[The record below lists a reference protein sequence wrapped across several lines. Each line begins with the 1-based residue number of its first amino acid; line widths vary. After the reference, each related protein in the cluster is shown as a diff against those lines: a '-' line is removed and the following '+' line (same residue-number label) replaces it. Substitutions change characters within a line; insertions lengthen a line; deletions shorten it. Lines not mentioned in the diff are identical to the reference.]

1 MPELPTGTV
10 TFLFTDLEGS
20 TRLWEEHP
28 DAMKDALARHDEIL
42 RAAVGE
48 HDGHVVKTT
57 GDGLHAAFA
66 TAHDAIRAAIG
77 AQRTLTSTDWGA
89 IGRVGVR
96 MGVHTGEAD
105 LRDGDYFGTA
115 VNRAARVSAAGHGGQ
130 VLVSHATEELV
141 RDGLGADVTLLDRG
155 EHRLRDLSR
164 PERLYQLS
172 APGLADEFPPIRS
185 LDAYPGNLPSQLTSF
200 VGRDRELASL
210 AKALDESHL
219 VTLTG
224 VGGVGKT
231 RLATQLAAEVLPR
244 FADGAWLC
252 ELAAADDEDALVQV
266 VAATLGV
273 RPRPGLELDESIAE
287 FLRAKQVL
295 VVLDNCEHLLDA
307 AARLAELVLQ
317 ECPGVRIVATSR
329 EGLAV
334 EGEHVVPLRSLGLPP
349 KRSTGQE
356 LEASALQLFEDRAA
370 AARDGFTLDASNVA
384 AVTEICRR
392 LDGMPL
398 AIELAAA
405 RVVAM
410 SPADIATRLD
420 ERFRLLTGG
429 RRTAVERHQTLRATV
444 DWSYSMLDERE
455 RRVFDRLGVFVGG
468 FDTTAAEEVATG
480 SGVERWDVV
489 DALVDLVGKSMV
501 VAEETADGGTRY
513 QLLETL
519 RHYARECL
527 DEHGDADGW
536 RRRHAEH
543 FAAFAER
550 EGPLISGPEEL
561 ASRSRII
568 TELDNL
574 RAAVTWALDT
584 SDERDGQL
592 AVRIVAALSQHG
604 ANNRTSGIQT
614 WAQRALAHAD
624 HSSPGLRHA
633 VYGLAAMACSYAG
646 DHEEAIDLASQVIRD
661 GVPADSPAPTL
672 AYIALATCESARG
685 FADEAR
691 RTVAEGLDA
700 LEAIHADPWQISIF
714 TCIVAIWETMAGNL
728 DRGLEVITPMVPLV
742 RRSRNPTAL
751 AIALYALGWASWQHD
766 PDAALA
772 ALEES
777 AELTR
782 TGASEAAFAPCLS
795 EAARLLAKRGD
806 LPRAYDRLR
815 EAIVHTYQ
823 VADYN
828 ELAGVLVIATTVLA
842 HAGLPEEIAVIGGF
856 VADGV
861 VADFAATFDGPERD
875 EQIEAQTHAR
885 KQLGDDAY
893 EAAYARGAGMSYE
906 EIVDLALAAIA
917 PDPIE
922 GEDA

>member
-1 MPELPTGTV
+1 V

-28 DAMKDALARHDEIL
+28 EAMRTALARHDEIL
-42 RAAVGE
+42 RNAVDG
-48 HDGHVVKTT
+48 HGGHVVKTT

-66 TAHDAIRAAIG
+66 TAHDAIRASID
-77 AQRTLTSTDWGA
+77 AQRSLSDADWGS
-89 IGRVGVR
+89 IGNLGVR
-96 MGVHTGEAD
+96 MGVHTGEAE
-105 LRDGDYFGTA
+105 LRDDDYYGTA
-115 VNRAARVSAAGHGGQ
+115 VNRAARVSAAAHGGQ

-141 RDGLGADVTLLDRG
+141 RDGLGSDVTLIDHG

-164 PERLYQLS
+164 PERLYQLG
-172 APGLADEFPPIRS
+172 APDLRDEFPPIRS
-185 LDAYPGNLPSQLTSF
+185 LDAYPGNLPSQFTSF
-200 VGRDRELASL
+200 VGRDRELSSL

-244 FADGAWLC
+244 FADGAWFC
-252 ELAAADDEDALVQV
+252 ELAAADDEDAMVQV

-287 FLRAKQVL
+287 FLRAKQLL

-307 AARLAELVLQ
+307 SARLVELVLQ
-317 ECPGVRIVATSR
+317 ECPGVRVVATSR

-334 EGEHVVPLRSLGLPP
+334 EGEHVVPLRSLALPP
-349 KRSTGQE
+349 KRSSGQAFDTG
-356 LEASALQLFEDRAA
+356 ALQLFADRAA

-455 RRVFDRLGVFVGG
+455 RAVFDRLGVFVGG
-468 FDTTAAEEVATG
+468 FDTTAAEAVVTG
-480 SGVERWDVV
+480 ADIESWDVV

-519 RHYARECL
+519 RHYARERL
-527 DEHGDADGW
+527 DEHDDGDRW

-543 FAAFAER
+543 FATFAER
-550 EGPLISGPEEL
+550 EGPLVSGPDEL
-561 ASRSRII
+561 AARRRVE

-574 RAAVTWALDT
+574 RAAVTWALDS
-584 SDERDGQL
+584 SDEHDGEL
-592 AVRIVAALSQHG
+592 AVRIVAALAQEG
-604 ANNRTSGIQT
+604 ASVRATGIGN
-614 WAQRALAHAD
+614 WAQKAIGAAER
-624 HSSPGLRHA
+624 STPGRRHT
-633 VYGLAAMACSYAG
+633 VFGLAAMAFHAAG
-646 DHEEAIDLASQVIRD
+646 DPDTAMRLASDAMVD
-661 GVPADSPAPTL
+661 GLPPDSPAPNHVYV
-672 AYIALATCESARG
+672 AAGNVMAFRG
-685 FADEAR
+685 EMDEAR
-691 RTVAEGLDA
+691 ALIAQGVDA
-700 LEAIHADPWQISIF
+700 LEANEADPWHVMVL
-714 TCIVAIWETMAGNL
+714 TCVLSIWETMAGDL
-728 DRGLEVITPMVPLV
+728 DRALELVTPMVSV
-742 RRSRNPTAL
+742 ARRGRNPSAL
-751 AIALYALGWASWQHD
+751 AIALYAFGWASWQHD

-782 TGASEAAFAPCLS
+782 NGATESAFGPCLS
-795 EAARLLAKRGD
+795 QIARLLAKHGD
-806 LPRAYDRLR
+806 LEGAFARLR
-815 EAIVHTYQ
+815 EAITHTYQ
-823 VADYN
+823 IADYG
-828 ELAGVLVIATTVLA
+828 ELAGTLLAATTVLA
-842 HAGLPEEIAVIGGF
+842 GAGRAEATAAIDGF
-856 VADGV
+856 ATDGLA
-861 VADFAATFDGPERD
+861 ADFGIGYQGAERD
-875 EQIEAQTHAR
+875 EQVEAQERAR
-885 KQLGDDAY
+885 TELGD
-893 EAAYARGAGMSYE
+893 AAYDAAHARGAAMSYE
-906 EIVDLALAAIA
+906 EIVDLALAALA
-917 PDPIE
+917 PDAIE
-922 GEDA
+922 TTDD